1 MNNQKGFTLI
11 ELIVVIV
18 ILGIL
23 AAVAVPKFVNIQD
36 DAKEAALKGAYGSV
50 KSAMALVHSKAL
62 IDGKQN
68 SATET
73 VAVEG
78 ASIDIVYGY
87 PAASATG
94 IMAAAGLTDDFDSA
108 VAAGPPA
115 VATITMDGEVA
126 AAGIYRFTYTAA
138 ANATTPPVVSQV
150 TKP

>member
-23 AAVAVPKFVNIQD
+23 AAVAVPKFVDIQD

-78 ASIDIVYGY
+78 ATIDIVYGY

-94 IMAAAGLTDDFDSA
+94 IMAAAGLTDDFDIA
-108 VAAGPPA
+108 VAGSPV

-126 AAGIYRFTYTAA
+126 ASGIYRFTYTEAA
-138 ANATTPPVVSQV
+138 DADTPPIVSAV
-150 TKP
+150 AP